1 MVQPGGQDQTDK
13 TLEFQKKLRFRDKRK
28 FN

>member
-13 TLEFQKKLRFRDKRK
+13 TLEFQKKMYFQDKRK
-28 FN
+28 LN